1 MKKILGFITEFNPFH
16 NGHKYLIDMAKSK
29 IAYPSEEIVTIA
41 VMSGN
46 FVQRGIPSI
55 INKWE
60 KTKIAIQNGIDLVIE
75 LPTVYAISS
84 SENFAHGSIKLLNS
98 LNVSDI
104 FFGSE
109 SENLDYMNEISDV
122 LIHEPAQY
130 KKYLCDE
137 LHKGLSF
144 PKSRENALS
153 KYLGKELSILHSP
166 NDILGIEYLKFLKAE
181 NSSII
186 PHIIKRNDSFISSS
200 QIRTMLYQGEDISSF
215 VPKESLEI
223 IQNNELI
230 TLKHFEKE
238 IIYSLRKMDVSEIA
252 NAPDVSEG
260 LEYKIKKSS
269 DKNSKIENLIEDI
282 KSKRYTTTRI
292 QRILLYILLNIHKED
307 IELSKKTLPYA
318 HILGFNTKGE
328 KYLSSLSECKK
339 AFISTNSFL
348 KNCNDEKI
356 KKMLNIDILAS
367 NIYNLSYTE
376 NHPSN
381 EDYTHMPI
389 IFRT

>member
-16 NGHKYLIDMAKSK
+16 NGHKYLIDKAKNEFH
-29 IAYPSEEIVTIA
+29 SEEVLSIA
-41 VMSGN
+41 IMSGN

-60 KTKIAIQNGIDLVIE
+60 KTKIALQNGIDLVVE
-75 LPTVYAISS
+75 LPTIYAISS
-84 SENFAHGSIKLLNS
+84 SENFAHGSIKLLDL

-109 SENLDYMNEISDV
+109 SKNLDYMNEISDI
-122 LIHEPAQY
+122 LINEPTQYQNYLHE
-130 KKYLCDE
+130 E
-137 LHKGLSF
+137 LNKGLSF

-153 KYLGKELSILHSP
+153 SYLGKELNILHSP
-166 NDILGIEYLKFLKAE
+166 NDILGIEYLKFLKKE
-181 NSSII
+181 KSNIT
-186 PHIIKRNDSFISSS
+186 PHTIKRNNDFISSS
-200 QIRTMLYQGEDISSF
+200 NIRSMLSKGENVSLF
-215 VPKESLEI
+215 VPKEALEI
-223 IQNNELI
+223 LQNNELI

-238 IIYSLRKMDVSEIA
+238 ILYSLRKMDLSEIA
-252 NAPDVSEG
+252 NIPDVSEG

-269 DKNSKIENLIEDI
+269 DKNSKLENLIEDI

-292 QRILLYILLNIHKED
+292 QRILLYILLNIQKED
-307 IELSKKTLPYA
+307 IKLSKEIVPYA
-318 HILGFNTKGE
+318 HILGFNAKGKE
-328 KYLSSLSECKK
+328 YLSSLSECDKV
-339 AFISTNSFL
+339 FVSTNSFL

-367 NIYNLSYTE
+367 NIYNLSYSE

-389 IFRT
+389 IFRI